1 MGNIEQALSKMMEK
15 SQICSGVLG
24 NINVILGFLLCYEAL
39 SLHLYICTHFHGLFF
54 LHYSLMN
61 RNCLLS
67 TLPLA

>member
-24 NINVILGFLLCYEAL
+24 NINVILGFC
-39 SLHLYICTHFHGLFF
+39 FVMR
-54 LHYSLMN
+54 HYPSTSTSVLISMVSFSFIHSLMN
-61 RNCLLS
+61 RKCLLS